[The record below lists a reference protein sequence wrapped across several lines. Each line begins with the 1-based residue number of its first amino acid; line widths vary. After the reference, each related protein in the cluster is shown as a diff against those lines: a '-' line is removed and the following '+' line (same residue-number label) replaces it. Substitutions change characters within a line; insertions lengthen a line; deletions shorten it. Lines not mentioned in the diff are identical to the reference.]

1 MKKLTFILFAVL
13 ITLNTKAQ
21 ITLEQSYPDNQGLSI
36 IKLENSGHRYL
47 QYDLANQIVKIY
59 NLNHSIFKTI
69 TLPSLLPTN
78 QKTSIAYVS
87 ENLFN
92 SDNLVEILCYKEGWS
107 PQSPTTD
114 GSVIVIDENGGTVFS
129 QDSMVIVEQRSTTYY
144 GYDDKSSFVY
154 NTTNGTK
161 MILYSYKTSDKGF
174 KVFSLPG
181 TLIASVKQ
189 FPSTI
194 NESNLVYPNPSNSNI
209 TISYEL
215 AKSSTGIL
223 TIYDLNGNEV
233 ENLKIDKTFKNVFID
248 VSKFQN
254 GIYLYTIKNENEL
267 ISNGKFLVSK

>member
-36 IKLENSGHRYL
+36 IKLENSGHKYL